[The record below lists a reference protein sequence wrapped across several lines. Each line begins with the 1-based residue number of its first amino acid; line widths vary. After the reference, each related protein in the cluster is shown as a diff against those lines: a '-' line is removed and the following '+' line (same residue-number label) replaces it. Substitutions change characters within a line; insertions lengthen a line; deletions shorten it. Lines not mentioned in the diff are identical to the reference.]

1 MTANPRSELRGPECK
16 VRRAPR
22 KETVKV
28 GQESKR
34 VRAATLA
41 SLLVVAA
48 CGILLTSCTVVRNGS
63 EVALPVI
70 TLSPTTA
77 SVQAGAPLQFSA
89 TVVSLFSTTI
99 TWAVN
104 NIPGGNSTLG
114 TITSSGLYMAPASV
128 PNPATVTVE
137 AISSAENYPYGSALV
152 TITPSAVNATVSVA
166 PVDSSTMT
174 GTTVQYTATVT
185 GPANTAV
192 TWYVNGVAGGNS
204 TVGAISTSGLY
215 TAPSSA
221 PTPPTVVV
229 TATSQADTTQ
239 SASTTLTLT
248 ASNSAP
254 LFVNF
259 GPNGNSGESST
270 AYYNGLFTTIT
281 VCLPGTQDCQII
293 PDVLVDTSSVGLRIL
308 YSQLTTVPA
317 DEFTTIKDSAGNQV
331 EECVQFPDTSYVWGP
346 VFFAD
351 VVIASERASYVP
363 IQVIG
368 DTAFNVPAT
377 TCLSLGSGPSLDT
390 VAALGA
396 NAILGVGSSIQDCGL
411 NCAGGQTFSGYP
423 YYVCPNS
430 ACRTTGVPV
439 LQQVANPVAFFT
451 QDNNG
456 VEFMLPAISSAG
468 APSLPYTNAAGTTL
482 VPAGLLLFGV
492 GTESNN
498 ALGSATLY
506 AKDSN
511 GNFANVVYNGTS
523 YPSGG
528 FLDTSSKALYVL
540 DPVTLGIQDCADN
553 SYYCPDST
561 LPLSL
566 TTYGANG
573 TSGTVTLSIANAD
586 MLFENNPGFAAFNN
600 LGGERNTS
608 LSTDYFDLGLPFFFG
623 RNVFVGIAGTT
634 VPNNASAP
642 NGYFAF

>member
-128 PNPATVTVE
+128 PNPATVTVK
-137 AISSAENYPYGSALV
+137 AISSAETYPYGSAIV

-166 PVDSSTMT
+166 PIDSSTMA

-185 GPANTAV
+185 GTANTAV
-192 TWYVNGVAGGNS
+192 TWSVNGVAGGNS

-215 TAPSSA
+215 TAPTAA

-229 TATSQADTTQ
+229 TATSQADTSH

-259 GPNGNSGESST
+259 GPNGNTGNPST
-270 AYYNGLFTTIT
+270 DYYNGLFTTVT

-293 PDVLVDTSSVGLRIL
+293 PDVLVDTGSVGLRVL
-308 YSQLTTVPA
+308 NSALTTVPA
-317 DEFTTIKDSAGNQV
+317 DRAHDDQGLRRESGGGVRPIRRYLLRLGTGAVGRCGHRWRKGLLRSHSGDWRYHVHRAGNQLP
-331 EECVQFPDTSYVWGP
+331 EPGLRPQPRYRGGAGRQRHPGRGQFHSGLRPQLRGWPDLLR
-346 VFFAD
+346 
-351 VVIASERASYVP
+351 I
-363 IQVIG
+363 
-368 DTAFNVPAT
+368 
-377 TCLSLGSGPSLDT
+377 SLL
-390 VAALGA
+390 
-396 NAILGVGSSIQDCGL
+396 
-411 NCAGGQTFSGYP
+411 
-423 YYVCPNS
+423 
-430 ACRTTGVPV
+430 R
-439 LQQVANPVAFFT
+439 
-451 QDNNG
+451 
-456 VEFMLPAISSAG
+456 LP
-468 APSLPYTNAAGTTL
+468 
-482 VPAGLLLFGV
+482 
-492 GTESNN
+492 E
-498 ALGSATLY
+498 
-506 AKDSN
+506 
-511 GNFANVVYNGTS
+511 
-523 YPSGG
+523 
-528 FLDTSSKALYVL
+528 
-540 DPVTLGIQDCADN
+540 
-553 SYYCPDST
+553 
-561 LPLSL
+561 
-566 TTYGANG
+566 
-573 TSGTVTLSIANAD
+573 
-586 MLFENNPGFAAFNN
+586 
-600 LGGERNTS
+600 
-608 LSTDYFDLGLPFFFG
+608 
-623 RNVFVGIAGTT
+623 
-634 VPNNASAP
+634 
-642 NGYFAF
+642 